1 MSQMLDGEQ
10 VSDKECDG
18 DGQYVWMCKWVKC
31 QNIRRR
37 KYRCP
42 GTTAEISTKYVY
54 TYHFLH

>member
-31 QNIRRR
+31 QNISRR
-37 KYRCP
+37 KYLMSRND
-42 GTTAEISTKYVY
+42 SRN
-54 TYHFLH
+54 FD